1 MLTKGDSGMGDIID
15 IIQELY
21 SVEFIWAQKEET
33 GNGSIDI
40 ESRKRSTVP
49 ENSDVYW
56 DTDLEIIV
64 KTSTVC
70 ALTVYVTVLVMG
82 PIKSLNM
89 QQPPH

>member
-1 MLTKGDSGMGDIID
+1 MGT
-15 IIQELY
+15 ER
-21 SVEFIWAQKEET
+21 ET

-70 ALTVYVTVLVMG
+70 AITAYVIVLAMG
-82 PIKSLNM
+82 PTKSLSM